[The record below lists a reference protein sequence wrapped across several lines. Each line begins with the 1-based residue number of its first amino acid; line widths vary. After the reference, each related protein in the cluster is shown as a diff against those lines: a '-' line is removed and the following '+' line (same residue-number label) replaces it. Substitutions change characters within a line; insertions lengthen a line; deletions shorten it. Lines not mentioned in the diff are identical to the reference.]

1 MNFRRT
7 LHHNGGVLS
16 VVSLY
21 IQFECFGDMSRIYGC
36 LDTVLPVVELCQDG
50 VVHIVVYCV
59 PLTDLTL

>member
-50 VVHIVVYCV
+50 VVHIVVY
-59 PLTDLTL
+59 